1 MGFYGKLISI
11 RFTDVY
17 SSPRHFV
24 PLINSCVLL
33 CLIPDLIPVI
43 NIRLSFLQG

>member
-1 MGFYGKLISI
+1 MGSYGKLISI

-17 SSPRHFV
+17 FSPHHFV

-33 CLIPDLIPVI
+33 CLIPDLNPVI
-43 NIRLSFLQG
+43 NIRLGNPI